1 MVSVLPSSVT
11 DRGFENLAGQSK
23 DKQIGSCCFSA
34 KRASLRSLMSKDWL
48 DLNPDNVPERATCL
62 PANCCFSDLTL
73 QKSTKRVGTV

>member
-1 MVSVLPSSVT
+1 MVSVLPSSVM

-48 DLNPDNVPERATCL
+48 DLNPDNATCL